1 MYIDAFLIVLIF
13 LPRPPISFSNWLL
26 NDSTEVVQ
34 DRQSKI
40 VLCFEMVVVLLYV
53 LKTLLYL

>member
-1 MYIDAFLIVLIF
+1 MYIDAFVKVFIF
-13 LPRPPISFSNWLL
+13 VPRLLISFSNWLL